1 MALVIFDPDIF
12 AQHVTFKSPG
22 VDHKLVKDTKEMTR
36 KFTYTE
42 KELIASLKNN
52 NKEAFEYLYDHYA
65 PALYGIIMKIVK
77 DDEKAA
83 DVMQDA
89 FLKIWKNI
97 GGYNTEKGTLFT
109 WILNVARNTAI
120 DRLRLDVKLAKSVSW
135 DHVKEAELSNGV
147 IFNPI
152 PATIDIRAIV
162 QRLLPEKS
170 LLIDLVYFQGYTHEE
185 VSAKLCLPLGTV
197 KSRIRKAL
205 AELRE
210 IFGVKEFV
218 LGAA

>member
-1 MALVIFDPDIF
+1 MLGHSQTLPNI
-12 AQHVTFKSPG
+12 
-22 VDHKLVKDTKEMTR
+22 HKLVNDIRKMTR

-42 KELIASLKNN
+42 KELISSLKNN

-77 DDEKAA
+77 DEEKAA

-162 QRLLPEKS
+162 QSLLPEKS

-185 VSAKLCLPLGTV
+185 VSSKLSLPLGTV

-205 AELRE
+205 AELRD
-210 IFGVKEFV
+210 IFGVKELI

>member
-1 MALVIFDPDIF
+1 MPYYPQRLLTRPE
-12 AQHVTFKSPG
+12 K
-22 VDHKLVKDTKEMTR
+22 MTR

-42 KELIASLKNN
+42 KELISSLKCNN
-52 NKEAFEYLYDHYA
+52 RDAFEYLYDHYA

-77 DDEKAA
+77 DEEKAA
-83 DVMQDA
+83 DVMQDS

-97 GGYNTEKGTLFT
+97 GAYNVDKGTLFT

-120 DRLRLDVKLAKSVSW
+120 DRLRLDVKLSKSINW
-135 DHVKEAELSNGV
+135 EHVQEADLTNGV

-185 VSAKLCLPLGTV
+185 VSAKLMLPLGTV

-205 AELRE
+205 NELRE
-210 IFGVKEFV
+210 IFGVKEV
-218 LGAA
+218 ILGAA

>member
-1 MALVIFDPDIF
+1 LSA
-12 AQHVTFKSPG
+12 
-22 VDHKLVKDTKEMTR
+22 DTTLRSTRLLTIPEKMTR

-42 KELIASLKNN
+42 KELISSLKNN
-52 NKEAFEYLYDHYA
+52 NRDAFEYLYDHYA
-65 PALYGIIMKIVK
+65 PALYGIILKIVK
-77 DDEKAA
+77 DEEKAA

-97 GGYNTEKGTLFT
+97 SGYNVEKGTLFT

-120 DRLRLDVKLAKSVSW
+120 DRLRLDVKLAKSVNW
-135 DHVKEAELSNGV
+135 DHVQEADLTQGV

-152 PATIDIRAIV
+152 PSTIDIRAIV

-185 VSAKLCLPLGTV
+185 VSAKLSLPLGTV

-205 AELRE
+205 SELRD
-210 IFGVKEFV
+210 IFGVKEII
-218 LGAA
+218 LAA

>member
-1 MALVIFDPDIF
+1 MI
-12 AQHVTFKSPG
+12 S
-22 VDHKLVKDTKEMTR
+22 

-42 KELIASLKNN
+42 QELILSLKNN
-52 NKEAFEYLYDHYA
+52 NRGAFEYLYDHYA
-65 PALYGIIMKIVK
+65 SALYGIILKIVK

-83 DVMQDA
+83 DVMQDS

-97 GGYNTEKGTLFT
+97 GSYNVEKGSLFT
-109 WILNVARNTAI
+109 WVLNVARNTAI
-120 DRLRLDVKLAKSVSW
+120 DRLRLDVKKEKSVNW
-135 DHVKEAELSNGV
+135 DYVAESDLSPSV

-152 PATIDIRAIV
+152 PAIIDIRAIV
-162 QRLLPEKS
+162 SRLLPEKS

-185 VSAKLCLPLGTV
+185 VSEKLSLPLGTV

-210 IFGVKEFV
+210 IFNADSYILQV
-218 LGAA
+218 A

>member
-1 MALVIFDPDIF
+1 
-12 AQHVTFKSPG
+12 
-22 VDHKLVKDTKEMTR
+22 MTR

-42 KELIASLKNN
+42 KELISSLKSNN
-52 NKEAFEYLYDHYA
+52 RDAFEYLYDHYA

-77 DDEKAA
+77 DEEKAA
-83 DVMQDA
+83 DVMQDS

-97 GGYNTEKGTLFT
+97 GAYNVDKGTLFT

-120 DRLRLDVKLAKSVSW
+120 DRLRLDVKLSKAVNW
-135 DHVKEAELSNGV
+135 EHVQEADLTNGV

-185 VSAKLCLPLGTV
+185 VSAKLKLPLGTV

-205 AELRE
+205 NELRE
-210 IFGVKEFV
+210 IFGVKEV
-218 LGAA
+218 ILGAA

>member
-1 MALVIFDPDIF
+1 
-12 AQHVTFKSPG
+12 
-22 VDHKLVKDTKEMTR
+22 MTR

>member
-1 MALVIFDPDIF
+1 MIR
-12 AQHVTFKSPG
+12 KS
-22 VDHKLVKDTKEMTR
+22 
-36 KFTYTE
+36 TYTE
-42 KELIASLKNN
+42 KELISSLKGNS
-52 NKEAFEYLYDHYA
+52 KEAFEYLYDHYS

-77 DDEKAA
+77 DEEKAA

-97 GGYNTEKGTLFT
+97 GGYNNEKGTLFT

-120 DRLRLDVKLAKSVSW
+120 DRIRLDVKLAKSVSW
-135 DHVKEAELSNGV
+135 EQVPEAELSQNV

-152 PATIDIRAIV
+152 PSTIDIRAIV

-185 VSAKLCLPLGTV
+185 VSVRLALPLGTV

-205 AELRE
+205 SELRE
-210 IFGVKEFV
+210 IFGVQDLI